1 MHGSEFASA
10 EELANALKQQSNG
23 TIQEIP
29 IEKQVNQ
36 TRLNSLYS
44 DWKKKNDEIEDR
56 FKKQAQIINKQGG
69 ISGKNW

>member
-56 FKKQAQIINKQGG
+56 FKKQEQIINKQGG